1 MKASEVIVKCLM
13 EEDVKVVFGY
23 PGATIVPLYEALRKS
38 DIKHILVRHEQS
50 AGHSA
55 SGYARAT
62 GQTGVCIVTSGPGA
76 TNLITGIATAYMDS
90 IPMVA
95 ITGQVRLNQI
105 GKDVFQEAD
114 IIGATESFTKHS
126 YLVKDA
132 KEIPRIIKEA
142 FHIASTGRPGP
153 VLIDVPVD
161 IQNIEIDYEYPEH
174 VSIRGY
180 KPTVY
185 GHKGQIKRALDRIKK
200 GKKPLICA
208 GGGIISS
215 GAEKELRQFVNKSRI
230 PVVHTLMGKE
240 AIETSSPCYVGLI
253 GIHGNSY
260 ANKCLSEA
268 DVLILIGTRI
278 ADRAIPGSNHQVK
291 DIDIIH
297 VDIDPA
303 EIGKNVESIIPVVG
317 DAKNILHEFID
328 GIEKLDTEAWI
339 EEINGWKEKAAKS
352 YSQGNMVNP
361 KYAVKL
367 ISDKLENDSILA
379 TDVGQNQLWSAHNFS
394 IKGSRKFLTSGGLG
408 TMGYSLP
415 AAIGAKIGKPESKV
429 VAVLGD
435 GGFQMNLPELGTIA
449 QNNLGIIILLL
460 NNSGLG
466 MVREIQK
473 NAYKSCFG
481 VDLNVN
487 PDFIKLADAYGIAG
501 KRVYSNEELEEVF
514 SEALSSER
522 AYIIECVVDPCESTL

>member
-1 MKASEVIVKCLM
+1 MKASEVIIKCLM
-13 EEDVKVVFGY
+13 EEGVKVVFGY
-23 PGATIVPLYEALRKS
+23 PGAAIVPVYEALRNS

-95 ITGQVRLNQI
+95 ITGQVKLNQI

-114 IIGATESFTKHS
+114 IVGATESFTKHS
-126 YLVKDA
+126 YLVKDV
-132 KEIPRIIKEA
+132 KDIPRIIKEA

-153 VLIDVPVD
+153 VLIDIPVD
-161 IQNIEIDYEYPEH
+161 LQNVEMNYEYPAH
-174 VSIRGY
+174 VNIRGY
-180 KPTVY
+180 KPTVN
-185 GHKGQIKRALDRIKK
+185 GHKGQIKRALDRVKK

-215 GAEKELRQFVNKSRI
+215 GAEEELRQFVNKSGI

-240 AIETSSPCYVGLI
+240 AIETSSPYYVGLI
-253 GIHGNSY
+253 GTHGNSY

-303 EIGKNVESIIPVVG
+303 EIGKNVESMIPVVG
-317 DAKNILHEFID
+317 DAKNILNEFIE
-328 GIEKLDTEAWI
+328 GIEFLDIRVWM
-339 EEINGWKEKAAKS
+339 EEISQWKERAVKRPND
-352 YSQGNMVNP
+352 GNMVNP

-367 ISDKLENDSILA
+367 ISDKLEDDSMLV
-379 TDVGQNQLWSAHNFS
+379 TDVGQNQLWSAHNFN
-394 IKGSRKFLTSGGLG
+394 IRGSRKFLTSGGLG

-429 VAVLGD
+429 VAVVGD
-435 GGFQMNLPELGTIA
+435 GGFQMNLPELGTIV
-449 QNNLGIIILLL
+449 QNNLSIIILLL

-473 NAYKSCFG
+473 NAYKGCFG
-481 VDLNVN
+481 VELSTN
-487 PDFIKLADAYGIAG
+487 PDFIKLADAYGISG
-501 KRVYSNEELEEVF
+501 KRVYSNEELDEVF
-514 SEALSSER
+514 NEALSSKGS
-522 AYIIECVVDPCESTL
+522 YIIECIVDPCESTL